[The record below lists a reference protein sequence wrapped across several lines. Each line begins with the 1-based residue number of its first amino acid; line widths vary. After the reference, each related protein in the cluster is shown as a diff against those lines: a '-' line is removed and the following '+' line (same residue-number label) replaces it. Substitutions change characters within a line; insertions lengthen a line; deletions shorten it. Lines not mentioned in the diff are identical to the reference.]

1 MVTEMDRTIMRT
13 ERGRALPVI
22 RKEGNIPLISLE
34 NYEIVRRELFS
45 RPRKA
50 ALPRDTESRKDERKK
65 E

>member
-1 MVTEMDRTIMRT
+1 MVTDMEKIIRNEIR
-13 ERGRALPVI
+13 RPLPVV
-22 RKEGNIPLISLE
+22 RRDTNIPLISLE

-50 ALPRDTESRKDERKK
+50 ALPAGTAPRKDKSKK